1 MSAAAAVEERVV
13 RAMQELGFTASEGKA
28 YVALLKQHPATGY
41 ELASRSGVP
50 RSAIYTVL
58 RRLEGLGLVNALH
71 GKPARYVPIE
81 PARLSR
87 LLESRFAETMEDL
100 TQALRKLSTREPESS
115 TWTLQGYDAVL
126 QQARDLIAGS
136 KRSVYASIWHRE
148 AERLKEPLFKAAAD
162 GVRVVLFSF
171 TPLPEGIGQVLS
183 YNIPERDLE
192 RHWTHRLIVVSDLRQ
207 ALIGS
212 AETGGDTRSVVT
224 SEPSLVETAISNL
237 VMDITLYGQR
247 QGEDTGLI
255 VAGLT
260 AQLAPI
266 DDWLD
271 RSQADAD

>member
-1 MSAAAAVEERVV
+1 MTAAEATEDKVI
-13 RAMQELGFTASEGKA
+13 RALQELGFTASEGKA

-71 GKPARYVPIE
+71 GKPARYLPIE

-87 LLESRFAETMEDL
+87 LLESRFSETMDDL
-100 TQALRKLSTREPESS
+100 AASMRRLSMREPESS
-115 TWTLQGYDAVL
+115 TWTLQGYDAML
-126 QQARDLIAGS
+126 QQARDLLAGS
-136 KRSVYASIWHRE
+136 EKTVYASVWERE
-148 AERLKEPLFKAAAD
+148 AERLKDALAETSAR

-171 TPLPEGIGQVLS
+171 TPLPEGTGQLLS
-183 YNIPERDLE
+183 YGIPEGELE
-192 RHWTHRLIVVSDLRQ
+192 EHWSHRIILLSDLKS

-212 AETGGDTRSVVT
+212 AEVGTETRSVVT
-224 SEPSLVETAISNL
+224 TEPALVETAISNL
-237 VMDITLYGQR
+237 VLDITLYGQR
-247 QGEDTGLI
+247 VGEDTGLI

-266 DDWLD
+266 DDWL
-271 RSQADAD
+271 SGESKV